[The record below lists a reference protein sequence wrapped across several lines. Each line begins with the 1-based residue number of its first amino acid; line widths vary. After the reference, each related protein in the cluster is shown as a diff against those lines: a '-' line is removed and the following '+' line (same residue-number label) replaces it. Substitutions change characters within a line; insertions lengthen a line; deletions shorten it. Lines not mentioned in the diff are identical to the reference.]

1 MIVYPLKVSFMV
13 KFYINNDLQ
22 GIQIVYTIILNMNK
36 FIIYRFIF
44 LLVMPCT
51 VHYIYPDFCKNV
63 IIALIFVYP
72 CHASSVLDINI

>member
-1 MIVYPLKVSFMV
+1 MIVYPLKVSFTV
-13 KFYINNDLQ
+13 KFYINNNLQ
-22 GIQIVYTIILNMNK
+22 GIQLLNMNK

-63 IIALIFVYP
+63 IIALMFVYP